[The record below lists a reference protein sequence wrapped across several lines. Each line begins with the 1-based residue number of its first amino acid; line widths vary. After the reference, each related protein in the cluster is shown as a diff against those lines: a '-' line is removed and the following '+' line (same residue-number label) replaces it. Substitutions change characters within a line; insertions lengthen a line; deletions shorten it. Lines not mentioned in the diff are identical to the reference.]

1 MRLGWPIIGLIA
13 LIGAAGFWLLSDIAR
28 DQDDAYVQ
36 STQKYMGQSVD
47 GMIKANGVLTSEYSV
62 WDDAFHEILV
72 KKNDDW
78 TKTNYFT
85 LSSSVLAVY
94 HLNDGMRYLYINKEF
109 EDTRAVLQDAVP
121 RLAQTKAL
129 FSNPLDPHSLGKNA
143 GAKLMLVGGRLAAVS
158 VHPLQP
164 EPTSELRRDYV
175 AAEKANVV
183 SITFFDEKNINQVG
197 ASFGLE
203 NPRLHVG
210 LAPSYKSPTRVTLPI
225 MNYTGNPVAYID
237 WQHIKPGTTAYEKRI
252 APILIGLFLT
262 GLLTILITQK
272 IVSANLNLLTKARS
286 AEEANRTKSAF
297 LASVSHELRTPLN
310 TIIGYSEMIEEESQD
325 AGHVQTAIDAQKV
338 TNSAQH
344 LLALINDLLDHSKIE
359 AGKMDLNPTETAIAP
374 LLTSVVEAVKSH
386 VSKNGNTLI
395 LTCDRDIGNG
405 WLDGMRLKQCL
416 LNLLSNASKFT
427 HDGTIT
433 LEVSAQVREG
443 TDELVLKVSD
453 TGLGMTQDTM
463 SRLFTPFVQ
472 ADEKVAARF
481 GGTGLGLVITKA
493 LIVAMGGSV
502 NVESSLGVGSIFTI
516 IVPRGA
522 MSKTQAYP
530 LAA

>member
-13 LIGAAGFWLLSDIAR
+13 LVGAAGFWLLSDIAT
-28 DQDDAYVQ
+28 DQDDAYAQ
-36 STQKYMGQSVD
+36 STQKYMGQSID
-47 GMIKANGVLTSEYSV
+47 GMVKANGILTSEYSV
-62 WDDAFHEILV
+62 WDDAFYEILIQ
-72 KKNDDW
+72 KDDDW
-78 TKTNYFT
+78 TTTNYFT

-94 HLNDGMRYLYINKEF
+94 HLRDGMRYLYINKEF
-109 EDTRAVLQDAVP
+109 EDARAVLQDTVP
-121 RLAQTKAL
+121 HLAQTEAVI
-129 FSNPLDPHSLGKNA
+129 SNPLDIPSLDKNS

-164 EPTSELRRDYV
+164 EQNSEMRRDYL

-183 SITFFDEKNINQVG
+183 SISFFDAKNISQIG

-203 NPRLHVG
+203 NPQLHIG
-210 LAPSYKSPTRVTLPI
+210 LAPSYKSLNRVTLPI
-225 MNYTGNPVAYID
+225 KDYTGKLVAYLD
-237 WQHIKPGTTAYEKRI
+237 WQNTKPGTAAYQKRI
-252 APILIGLFLT
+252 APIIIGLLLT

-272 IVSANLNLLTKARS
+272 IVSANLTLLTKARS

-325 AGHVQTAIDAQKV
+325 AGHVQTATDAKKV

-359 AGKMDLNPTETAIAP
+359 AGKMDLNPTKIAIAP
-374 LLTSVVEAVKSH
+374 LLTSVVEALKSH

-395 LTCDRDIGNG
+395 LKCDPNIGTA

-416 LNLLSNASKFT
+416 LNLLSNAAKFT
-427 HDGTIT
+427 HDGAIT
-433 LEVSAQVREG
+433 LDVSAQVCEG

-463 SRLFTPFVQ
+463 SKLFTPFVQ
-472 ADEKVAARF
+472 ADEKVAAKF

-502 NVESSLGVGSIFTI
+502 HVESTQGVGSAFTI
-516 IVPRGA
+516 IVPRGT
-522 MSKTQAYP
+522 MSEAQDYP